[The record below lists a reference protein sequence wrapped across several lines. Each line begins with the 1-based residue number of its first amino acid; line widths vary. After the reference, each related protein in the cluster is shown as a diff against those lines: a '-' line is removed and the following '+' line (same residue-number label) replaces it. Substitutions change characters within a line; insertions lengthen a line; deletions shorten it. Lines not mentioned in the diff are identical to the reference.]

1 VIPLLDLKA
10 QYRTMQSEIEEAVL
24 GVMRSSQYVLGEAVA
39 AFERDFARYCG
50 TEHAVAVNSG
60 TSALHLSLLAIG
72 ILPGDEVITV
82 PFTFVATVAAIRYT
96 GARPVLA
103 DIDPGSYTIDPRNIE
118 KAITPRTRA
127 IIPVHLFGHPAE
139 MDPILE
145 IARARNLHVIED
157 AAQAHGSEYRGRRA
171 GSLAQLGCFSFYPSK
186 ILGAC
191 GEGGIVTTS
200 DPELA
205 RRIRMLRNWG
215 QDGKYEHLL
224 HGFNYRM
231 DGIQGAVL
239 GVKLRHL
246 SRWIEGRRSRA
257 ALYDKLL
264 DRSKVH
270 IPWEAPHCRHV
281 YTLYTIRSDRREAIR
296 RGLEKA
302 EVETAIH
309 YPIPVHL
316 QKAYAGL
323 GYGPGAF
330 PVSEK
335 IAGEILSLPMYP
347 ELADAQVEKVCSV
360 IAETL
365 Q

>member
-1 VIPLLDLKA
+1 MIPLLDLKA

-96 GARPVLA
+96 GARPVLV

-145 IARARNLHVIED
+145 IARARNLQVIED

-264 DRSKVH
+264 DRSEVH